1 MSEDRSDWGREFE
14 EPIALPD
21 GRKLIVLRDAAS
33 YITALPKKES
43 DAPEWQAAIEAL
55 MLVAQL
61 GGPTMFARIGMMQ
74 ALNRPHAR
82 EFTPQARGI
91 TRGGESSRGINDGG
105 CKGWPAIC
113 DRPKYREWRQSTRSA
128 SAAMCAIHTR

>member
-61 GGPTMFARIGMMQ
+61 GGPTMFAR
-74 ALNRPHAR
+74 NRHDA
-82 EFTPQARGI
+82 GDK
-91 TRGGESSRGINDGG
+91 SSPCSRVHTSS
-105 CKGWPAIC
+105 KGHHSGRRKLKR
-113 DRPKYREWRQSTRSA
+113 DQ
-128 SAAMCAIHTR
+128 